1 MAQPYG
7 LTEEM
12 YRAIIAVVDDR
23 TQSIR
28 VLRQD
33 FDRLIAAQARI
44 EEALDRLTEAHIRSE
59 ERFELRFER
68 IEVVLAQ
75 LAEAQARTEAEFQK
89 YREQSEERF
98 ARIEAALN
106 RLAEAQARTEAQV
119 RELAEAQA
127 RLEERVSRLEAI
139 VAELVEAQRRTDEAI
154 KALAEAQART
164 EAQLQDL
171 IQVVKGMQDTLAAVK
186 GRQLEFNYHYR
197 AGAYFGPLL
206 RRVRALLPVELES
219 ELETRLT
226 MEDFRDLLA
235 LDLVVTGHPRHLPD
249 APQVWLAVEISS
261 VVDRRDVE
269 RAIRRAELLR
279 RAGLRAIP
287 AVAGEDITVGAQ
299 RDAEAHRVLVLQD
312 GQALFWE
319 AALADVMD

>member
-1 MAQPYG
+1 
-7 LTEEM
+7 
-12 YRAIIAVVDDR
+12 
-23 TQSIR
+23 
-28 VLRQD
+28 
-33 FDRLIAAQARI
+33 
-44 EEALDRLTEAHIRSE
+44 
-59 ERFELRFER
+59 
-68 IEVVLAQ
+68 
-75 LAEAQARTEAEFQK
+75 
-89 YREQSEERF
+89 
-98 ARIEAALN
+98 
-106 RLAEAQARTEAQV
+106 AQARTEAQV